1 MVVLSGF
8 ILNEKNAETMAKRL
22 DAKLFDDLSN
32 MEGLADILLSYDYLK
47 DVEERH
53 KKSFLMSVFAR
64 LLKSFR
70 CFNPTER
77 KTARSSK
84 DIGLIAT
91 KLRVGVSRTDVL
103 DDEWNLQ
110 LLDKDPDL
118 VAATRVDEYWINY
131 LCREAKP
138 ENAPIAR
145 DLIKLSRGARSSYLN
160 HLEAQ
165 RECNTDQEEAMRK
178 K

>member
-1 MVVLSGF
+1 
-8 ILNEKNAETMAKRL
+8 
-22 DAKLFDDLSN
+22 

-64 LLKSFR
+64 FLKSFR

-84 DIGLIAT
+84 DIGLMAT
-91 KLRVGVSRTDVL
+91 KLRVGVSRTDIL
-103 DDEWNLQ
+103 DKEWNLQ

-118 VAATRVDEYWINY
+118 VAATRVEEYWINY
-131 LCREAKP
+131 LCREAKIVYEQRGAMGERILIMKLTIFDGLKMFGAKP
-138 ENAPIAR
+138 ENAFITR